1 MHYLHYIYAFLFCY
15 LLSWFF
21 PLLLPQYSWIK
32 YHLLSLCNC
41 ICILSVLFGLIKMFI
56 LIGHN
61 WIVLDCIP
69 YFSNCQLLCFSLSG
83 EALWTAFVFQMFCV
97 TLPKSSVTIMQQC
110 TAQNRTLQYV
120 YILYM
125 YLYRC
130 CSAITAIVELEQNPQ
145 ILSMLIVSLL

>member
-1 MHYLHYIYAFLFCY
+1 MIGLYTNNTVYSVRKKSILHYLHYIYAFLFCY

-61 WIVLDCIP
+61 GLYSLFFQLSTALFFFVWWSSL
-69 YFSNCQLLCFSLSG
+69 NC
-83 EALWTAFVFQMFCV
+83 FCV
-97 TLPKSSVTIMQQC
+97 SDVLCYTAKKQCNNNATVHCTKQNITIC
-110 TAQNRTLQYV
+110 IYTVYV
-120 YILYM
+120 SI
-125 YLYRC
+125 
-130 CSAITAIVELEQNPQ
+130 
-145 ILSMLIVSLL
+145 